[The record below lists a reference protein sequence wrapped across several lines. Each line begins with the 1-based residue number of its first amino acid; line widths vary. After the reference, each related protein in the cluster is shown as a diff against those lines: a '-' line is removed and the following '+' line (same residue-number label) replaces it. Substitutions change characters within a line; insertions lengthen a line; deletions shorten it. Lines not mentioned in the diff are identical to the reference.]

1 MSEPGTMSNKL
12 QVEAICSGTVIDH
25 IPAGQGVKILDRLHL
40 LNSRARITVGFN
52 LPSEAFGRKDIIKVE
67 GRQFS
72 EQEANELALFAP
84 SATINV
90 IDEYKVVEKF
100 KMSIPELLQ
109 GVLACPNS
117 NCISHNEPVDS
128 RFYLR
133 EREGDIQ
140 LKCHYC
146 EKSFSK
152 DIVAELQ

>member
-1 MSEPGTMSNKL
+1 MNHKL

-40 LNSRARITVGFN
+40 LNSDARITVGFN
-52 LPSEAFGRKDIIKVE
+52 LPSADRDTKDIIKVE
-67 GRQFS
+67 GRKFT

-84 SATINV
+84 TATINV
-90 IDEYKVVEKF
+90 IDDYKVVDKF
-100 KMSIPELLQ
+100 QMSTPETLKGIL
-109 GVLACPNS
+109 GCPNS
-117 NCISHNEPVDS
+117 NCITHNEPVES
-128 RFYLR
+128 LFYLR
-133 EREGDIQ
+133 QADNNVQ

>member
-1 MSEPGTMSNKL
+1 MSNKL
-12 QVEAICSGTVIDH
+12 QVEAICDGTVIDH

-40 LNSRARITVGFN
+40 LNSHARITVGFN
-52 LPSEAFGRKDIIKVE
+52 LPSEAQGSKDIIKVA
-67 GRQFS
+67 GRQFT
-72 EQEANELALFAP
+72 EKEANELALFAP

-90 IDEYKVVEKF
+90 IDDYKVVEKF
-100 KMSIPELLQ
+100 KMSIPEVLR
-109 GVLACPNS
+109 GILACPNS

-133 EREGDIQ
+133 QKEEDIQ

-152 DIVAELQ
+152 DIAAELR